1 MSEPSVLC
9 RLLTTLDSDMHVP
22 PDSVLLERFVANRD
36 AGAFELLVWRH
47 AAGLSRLPRYPSQS
61 PRRGRCGSS
70 DIPCPCPTSEFSRPD
85 RFVAGWLFRVSRRVS
100 ARSVQLERKTAF
112 TTGMDL
118 DGIPAPEPPP
128 LPDREHDRILHEEL
142 DKLPEKY
149 PIRFFFA
156 TSRPDAGRSGAAA
169 RVAGR
174 DRGRS
179 FGPRRTILVDRLNRR
194 GLTARSSVLPR
205 QWSCP
210 RRSPGATASTR
221 LRSLRR
227 GR

>member
-47 AAGLSRLPRYPSQS
+47 AALVLRAC
-61 PRRGRCGSS
+61 RGILRDHHAAEDAAQATFLALARQASSVGRTGS
-70 DIPCPCPTSEFSRPD
+70 
-85 RFVAGWLFRVSRRVS
+85 VAGWLFRVSRRVS

-112 TTGMDL
+112 TTGMNL

-149 PIRFFFA
+149 RAPILLCYFA
-156 TSRPDAGRSGAAA
+156 GLTQAEAA
-169 RVAGR
+169 RRLGWPVGTVAGR
-174 DRGRS
+174 
-179 FGPRRTILVDRLNRR
+179 L
-194 GLTARSSVLPR
+194 ARAEPSLSV
-205 QWSCP
+205 
-210 RRSPGATASTR
+210 G
-221 LRSLRR
+221 
-227 GR
+227 